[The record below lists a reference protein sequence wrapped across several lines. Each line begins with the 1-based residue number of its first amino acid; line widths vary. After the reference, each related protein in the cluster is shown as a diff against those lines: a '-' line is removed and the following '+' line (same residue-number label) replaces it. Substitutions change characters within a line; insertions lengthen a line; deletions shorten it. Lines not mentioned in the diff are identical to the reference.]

1 MAGLLSGWLGEN
13 PFYQGFDDRRNSIS
27 QFGLG
32 LMSGSNPQE
41 GFQKGIAGA
50 IDGRQQDDAYA
61 TAKKAEAERQK
72 AISATTEWLRG
83 KAASDPFAADMVG
96 LVEAGALTPNAAF
109 SEYSRK
115 ATTGASDWS
124 KLNDGTLYNQRTGET
139 MAVGGIGGMSDT
151 EYGLTPIWG
160 KFEDGT
166 FGMGVLG
173 KDGTFKPVDTGE
185 MEVLDPRSVAGERAF
200 GTALGTSQGQGAAA
214 AQGDI
219 SNAETALNILDQIET
234 SPELPWATGRS
245 AAMGMN
251 NPIVAPGRFGFQNL
265 VDQAKSGAF
274 LSAIQ
279 QMRGMG
285 ALSNAE
291 GQVATAAITRM
302 DTALSEADFRKA
314 LADYRAVIQTG
325 LDRAKGRV
333 GMQPNV
339 NAPAS
344 TIPQPGGAVDY
355 RNKYGLE

>member
-1 MAGLLSGWLGEN
+1 
-13 PFYQGFDDRRNSIS
+13 
-27 QFGLG
+27 
-32 LMSGSNPQE
+32 
-41 GFQKGIAGA
+41 
-50 IDGRQQDDAYA
+50 
-61 TAKKAEAERQK
+61 
-72 AISATTEWLRG
+72 
-83 KAASDPFAADMVG
+83 MVG

-109 SEYSRK
+109 SEY
-115 ATTGASDWS
+115 AGVAQGGASDWS

-139 MAVGGIGGMSDT
+139 RQLDGVGGLDTT

-160 KFEDGT
+160 QFDDGS
-166 FGMGVLG
+166 FGYGVQG
-173 KDGTFKPVDTGE
+173 KDGSFKKVDTGDLKP
-185 MEVLDPRSVAGERAF
+185 LDPRSLSGERAF
-200 GTALGTSQGQGAAA
+200 GTAVGTSQGQGAAA

-219 SNAETALNILDQIET
+219 SSAEAALNILDQIET

-251 NPIVAPGRFGFQNL
+251 NPIVALGRFGFQNL
-265 VDQAKSGAF
+265 VDRAKSGAF

-291 GQVATAAITRM
+291 GRVATAAITRM

-325 LDRAKGRV
+325 LQRARGRV

-339 NAPAS
+339 NAPV
-344 TIPQPGGAVDY
+344 PQQPGGSVDY